1 MKENAKKTKW
11 YIHWPKEDFD
21 RILITDSSN
30 GAYQRK
36 HTIAQVAKRHRF
48 AKRNAHLIAQ
58 APDLYAKLE
67 EVKDY
72 LPKIVKDEVEKLLA
86 RARSEGK

>member
-1 MKENAKKTKW
+1 MKGNAKKTKW
-11 YIHWPKEDFD
+11 YIHWPEEDCF
-21 RILITDSSN
+21 RITITDSSD

-36 HTIAQVAKRHRF
+36 HVIAQVAKRHKF
-48 AKRNAHLIAQ
+48 AKRNAHLIAH

-72 LPKIVKDEVEKLLA
+72 SPKLVKDEVEKLLA
-86 RARSEGK
+86 RREGK